1 MCCSFVHLFI
11 HSIDILKCFITLGEH
26 EGVMIFID
34 KLLCCNT
41 HIYYQSVCDTEAN
54 DMGFELKTLCLE
66 SQFQWLSCVTLE
78 TATNSAWPQYT
89 YLWTEDT
96 VNIYLAGYLTEISDQ
111 MHIECCAVSSWAYVT
126 HSHFIFTVTLE
137 SGCDCITIVYREDN
151 GGRFIT

>member
-54 DMGFELKTLCLE
+54 DMGSELKTLCLE

-96 VNIYLAGYLTEISDQ
+96 VNIYLSRLFNRNKWPNAYWMLCCLILSLCYPFPFHLHSDLGKWVWL
-111 MHIECCAVSSWAYVT
+111 H
-126 HSHFIFTVTLE
+126 HH
-137 SGCDCITIVYREDN
+137 CI
-151 GGRFIT
+151 